1 MSKRIKLTI
10 TTSLVIVA
18 IIIGTTI
25 GHMSSQGYAQ
35 NTISNNT
42 TSSSSGNNTAA
53 NTNTTSPSANS
64 TSGSNITK

>member
-35 NTISNNT
+35 NATSNNT
-42 TSSSSGNNTAA
+42 TSSSSGNNTTTA
-53 NTNTTSPSANS
+53 NTTSPSANTPS
-64 TSGSNITK
+64 SSNITK